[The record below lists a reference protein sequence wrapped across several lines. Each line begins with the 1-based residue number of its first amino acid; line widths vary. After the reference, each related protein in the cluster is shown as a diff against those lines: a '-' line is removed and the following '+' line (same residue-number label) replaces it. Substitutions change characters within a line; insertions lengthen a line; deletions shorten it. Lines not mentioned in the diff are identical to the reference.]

1 MAVWQYPLAIVPS
14 EAVKELPTARAQDFV
29 ATFATPDGADFSPLW
44 QFRQQPVEE
53 VIQSI
58 QKFLKPGKDVSG
70 QPVFGSPKR
79 LQIFLQHVDGEVRDL
94 VCKIDVRA
102 VADVRVILTEILSI
116 ANAHQ
121 LTGMNEDYGLIPL
134 TDAFHLLRSISQS
147 RAVRYVRDPE
157 GYLNRIH
164 ETYKLP
170 EPKHETGAPVTAAE
184 EGHTEESAGTPAEES
199 TAEETKAAS

>member
-53 VIQSI
+53 IVLTI
-58 QKFLKPGKDVSG
+58 QKFLKPGKEVGG
-70 QPVFGSPKR
+70 QLVFGSPKR
-79 LQIFLQHVDGEVRDL
+79 LQIFLQQVDGEVRDL

-102 VADVRVILTEILSI
+102 VADVRVILTEILQI
-116 ANAHQ
+116 AKAHQ
-121 LTGMNEDYGLIPL
+121 LTGMNEDYGVIPL
-134 TDAFHLLRSISQS
+134 SDAFHLLRSISQS

-157 GYLNRIH
+157 GYINRIH

-170 EPKHETGAPVTAAE
+170 DPKHETGAPVTGPE
-184 EGHTEESAGTPAEES
+184 EGHTDEAGAPPPAEES
-199 TAEETKAAS
+199 NAAT

>member
-1 MAVWQYPLAIVPS
+1 MAVWQYPLAIVPA
-14 EAVKELPTARAQDFV
+14 EAVKELPAARGQEFV

-44 QFRQQPVEE
+44 QFRQQPPEE
-53 VIQSI
+53 VIESI
-58 QKFLKPGKDVSG
+58 QKFLKASKDVGG

-79 LQIFLQHVDGEVRDL
+79 LQIFLQHAEGQVRDL

-102 VADVRVILTEILSI
+102 VADVRVILTEILAI

-121 LTGMNEDYGLIPL
+121 LTGMNEDYGVIPL

-170 EPKHETGAPVTAAE
+170 DPKHETGAPVTPAE
-184 EGHTEESAGTPAEES
+184 EGHAAESASAPAQ
-199 TAEETKAAS
+199 ETEAAP